1 MKALGSHYYW
11 GLYDNNF
18 SGKFELLR
26 AKWWPPHFS
35 AKFVIFHGDR
45 IAGDY
50 GLAPEPGSTQRNN
63 MINNI
68 PAAETSTGIRY
79 YLSATRLLGDH
90 QPINL
95 RPSPLSLEMR
105 RDEERLE
112 IICCCSTSSIVYISK
127 WHHVEIVLI
136 LKSIQIQHCGGKDR
150 FKRKI
155 NYCIKVFQ
163 NNKNIT

>member
-1 MKALGSHYYW
+1 MVASTFFCQICHFPWRQNRRWLWAGARAGQHPEEQ
-11 GLYDNNF
+11 YDKQYP
-18 SGKFELLR
+18 SRG
-26 AKWWPPHFS
+26 AH
-35 AKFVIFHGDR
+35 
-45 IAGDY
+45 
-50 GLAPEPGSTQRNN
+50 
-63 MINNI
+63 
-68 PAAETSTGIRY
+68 TGIRH
-79 YLSATRLLGDH
+79 YLSATWLLGDH

-105 RDEERLE
+105 RDEEKLE

-163 NNKNIT
+163 NNKNITWRKTSPFHFKCI

>member
-1 MKALGSHYYW
+1 MKALGSHYHW
-11 GLYDNNF
+11 GLYDNHF

-68 PAAETSTGIRY
+68 PAAEPHRDPP
-79 YLSATRLLGDH
+79 LSVRNMTFRR
-90 QPINL
+90 PPTNKPP
-95 RPSPLSLEMR
+95 PSPLSLEMR

-136 LKSIQIQHCGGKDR
+136 LKSIQIQHRGGKDR